1 MMRFNLNAVLRQFKR
16 ARQYYVTV
24 VLSLALTLT
33 MLFSVFSILDVSYLK
48 PLPYGE
54 SQSLYFIEGNL
65 TYQGQTF
72 VGTNTQNLLTLQQKK
87 NIFSDL
93 AIYFSWTEY
102 KLYDEP
108 TRPDVPVYM
117 ASHNFFDVLQVQPTL
132 GRFFNK
138 QEVLG
143 NKQPS
148 AVISYKVWQK
158 YFSGAADV
166 IGQSIQLNQ
175 RRFTIIGVTSDD
187 WVLPEQANTS
197 EAIWLPLDMDEQLE
211 PRSFGGYSGAVK
223 AIARLQQGMEQ
234 AEADAQLNL
243 QMIAAAKVNTP
254 QILETY
260 PVSAR
265 LSVFEQAIRG
275 DSAKIIIMLV
285 LGVVLLTLIALINL
299 GNLQLA
305 RAVGRI
311 QPVAISYAFGATRR
325 QLFSEVFVHNSVV
338 ASIAAVLALLMTSL
352 SFGILST
359 AGAEVLPRLD
369 ALSVSGYMLG
379 FVLIVV
385 FCIASIFSWI
395 ELKTIDEKQLQQSL
409 QSSGK
414 GTAKQLKKGVSHSLV
429 GLQLLFS
436 VLTLAAGSQ
445 VLMSSL
451 TEALRSSYIVTD
463 NLWSVVVNYSAIPKK
478 EERQNVQRTIAEHLK
493 TKADILRV
501 SRSSET
507 RVPLALNVDGI
518 YNEQGDSFSSGRI
531 ISVDEHNLAL
541 YGMTVQGRFFT
552 RDDLELEF
560 RPVIVNQR
568 LANRLTGNPLGQKIM
583 LADKIPHEIV
593 GVVSNTDF
601 PGNVSYEKDELY
613 LPGIYEGSRSDVFL
627 LQTTQNSEGI
637 DKAELYAQLL
647 AIDPRLDLLS
657 ISAVSK
663 DFAGLNQNQRFAAWL
678 AASISFVSL
687 LMVCAGINGMVS
699 YMVRMRRYDLGVKL
713 AMGATQKLLLHSQLL
728 DLAKPVT
735 ASALLAFSLAYFA
748 IGYSRTVPEWRFA
761 LYWPELLLSIIVLLI
776 FTAISCF
783 IPVWQVLRADP
794 IKALRNE

>member
-1 MMRFNLNAVLRQFKR
+1 MMRFNLSPVLRQFKR

-24 VLSLALTLT
+24 VLSLTLTLT

-54 SQSLYFIEGNL
+54 SDSLYFVEGDL

-72 VGTNTQNLLTLQQKK
+72 TGTNTQNLLTLQQNK

-117 ASHNFFDVLQVQPTL
+117 ASHNFFDVLRSEPLL
-132 GRFFNK
+132 GRFFNE
-138 QEVLG
+138 QEILG

-148 AVISYKVWQK
+148 AVLSYKVWQK
-158 YFSGAADV
+158 YFAGAADV
-166 IGQSIQLNQ
+166 VGKSVQLNQ

-187 WVLPEQANTS
+187 WVLPQQTNVA
-197 EAIWLPLDMDEQLE
+197 EAIWLPLDMDEQLD

-223 AIARLQQGMEQ
+223 AIARLQPGM
-234 AEADAQLNL
+234 APATADEQLNL
-243 QMIAAAKVNTP
+243 QMVAAAKINTP
-254 QILETY
+254 QMQETY

-265 LSVFEQAIRG
+265 LTAFEQAVRG
-275 DSAKIIIMLV
+275 DSSKIIMMLV

-311 QPVAISYAFGATRR
+311 QPIAISYAFGATKR
-325 QLFSEVFVHNSVV
+325 QLFNEVFAHNSLVTSV
-338 ASIAAVLALLMTSL
+338 AAIIALLMTSL
-352 SFGILST
+352 GFGILRS
-359 AGAEVLPRLD
+359 AGSEVLPRLD
-369 ALSVSGYMLG
+369 ALSVSSFMLG
-379 FVLIVV
+379 FALLTV

-395 ELKTIDEKQLQQSL
+395 ELKTIDEKQLQQHL

-451 TEALRSSYIVTD
+451 TEALRPTHIVTD
-463 NLWSVVVNYSAIPKK
+463 NLWSVVVNYSAIPKT
-478 EERQNVQRTIAEHLK
+478 EERKNVQRTIAEHLK
-493 TKADILRV
+493 TKPGILRV

-507 RVPLALNVDGI
+507 RIPLALNVDSI
-518 YNEQGDSFSSGRI
+518 YNEQGDSVSSGRI
-531 ISVDEHNLAL
+531 ISGDEQHLTL

-552 RDDLELEF
+552 REDLDMEF
-560 RPVIVNQR
+560 QPVIVNQR

-583 LADKIPHEIV
+583 LEDKIPYEIV
-593 GVVSNTDF
+593 GIVSNTDF
-601 PGNVSYEKDELY
+601 PGNASYEKDELY
-613 LPGIYEGSRSDVFL
+613 LPGLYEGSRSDVFL
-627 LQTTQNSEGI
+627 LQTAQSFQGV
-637 DKAELYAQLL
+637 DKAELYAELL
-647 AIDPRLDLLS
+647 AIDPRLDVFKV
-657 ISAVSK
+657 SAVSE
-663 DFAGLNQNQRFAAWL
+663 DFASFNQNQRFAAWL
-678 AASISFVSL
+678 AAAISFVSL

-713 AMGATQKLLLHSQLL
+713 AMGATQKLLLRSQLL
-728 DLAKPVT
+728 DLAKPVA
-735 ASALLAFSLAYFA
+735 ASALLAFSLAYFV
-748 IGYSRTVPEWRFA
+748 IGYSRTVPEWHFS
-761 LYWPELLLSIIVLLI
+761 LFWTELVFSILILLI

-783 IPVWQVLRADP
+783 IPVWQVLRSDP